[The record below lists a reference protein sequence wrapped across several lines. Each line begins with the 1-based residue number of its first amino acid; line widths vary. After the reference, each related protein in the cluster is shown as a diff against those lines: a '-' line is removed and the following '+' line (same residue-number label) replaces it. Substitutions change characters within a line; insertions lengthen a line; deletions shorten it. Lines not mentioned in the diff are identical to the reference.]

1 MKNVMKNRYR
11 IQRTDY
17 LFLIIAMTILNQM
30 KCFVCSLRMVGLA
43 GNAME
48 GVIDNASMEEDISWW
63 SLFRQISEPGELTM
77 VSLSAKIDWNASQWN
92 RGFKRIE
99 QDETN

>member
-1 MKNVMKNRYR
+1 MRDCAKQHGALISLILYPDTLLAIRMKNVMKNRYR

-48 GVIDNASMEEDISWW
+48 GVIDNASMEEDISW
-63 SLFRQISEPGELTM
+63 
-77 VSLSAKIDWNASQWN
+77 
-92 RGFKRIE
+92 
-99 QDETN
+99 